1 MLRRRMMMGAQETVK
16 YGVYIQ
22 DTDGKLWT
30 ADEWDDS
37 AIPTGVAVITE
48 DCQFLINP
56 NDDPEPNL
64 RMARQIDTTD
74 IGIPKQQSPS
84 IDYDGYENT
93 RGIVTVYGEDKTLAA
108 GWCGSQF
115 ILNSGWGYLG
125 SGGEW
130 AAVMKNYVEVNNCFE
145 ALGRDPLI
153 VAGAFY
159 WTSSL
164 EGVYMSGSGYIP
176 TFWRISI
183 SETGSISFRAV
194 AGSTASNVYTVAFGY
209 LPRI

>member
-1 MLRRRMMMGAQETVK
+1 MLRRRMMAQKTVK

-22 DTDGKLWT
+22 DGAGKLWT

-48 DCQFLINP
+48 DCQFLIDP
-56 NDDPEPNL
+56 YSDPEPNL
-64 RMARQIDTTD
+64 PMARQIDTTD
-74 IGIPKQQSPS
+74 IGIPTQGSPS

-93 RGIVTVYGEDKTLAA
+93 LGIVTVYGKDKTLAA

-130 AAVMKNYVEVNNCFE
+130 DAVMKNYVEVNNCFE

-153 VAGAFY
+153 VVGASY

-164 EGVYMSGSGYIP
+164 VGVYMSGSGYIP

-194 AGSTASNVYTVAFGY
+194 VGSNASNVYTVAFGY